1 MHQSRR
7 FHVNVTKMLP
17 RLNTGFVLRVSCSKK
32 QNLLGSDR
40 AQPSKGKWG
49 VGESIDIIIEE
60 RSWVWGIQYCVIPIN
75 VYLWHLLFL
84 FSSLGELNKPFF

>member
-49 VGESIDIIIEE
+49 VGGGGGESID
-60 RSWVWGIQYCVIPIN
+60 
-75 VYLWHLLFL
+75 
-84 FSSLGELNKPFF
+84 K